1 MVRKFPMVK
10 EANVHTGFLADAEY
24 TQLLEELPAE
34 LRALFATAYAT
45 GVRLGGLPAIRWH

>member
-1 MVRKFPMVK
+1 MVK